1 MSSQTNFEQFVKEL
15 TDFRQISETEILHM
29 AVQVAAKMYRFLTKD
44 LDALDIV
51 IDKNGKVEL
60 YKSDKQVKISK
71 KVKQLIVW
79 AVFRSME
86 NKIFLN
92 YRIN

>member
-29 AVQVAAKMYRFLTKD
+29 AVHVAAKMYRFLTKD